1 MSDDRH
7 SRSRSSS
14 RSPNHIG
21 DKNED
26 KNNAPSPINNGDS
39 VKPNDGG
46 GVDRWRQWW
55 GGLGNLDS
63 INKCK
68 QCNMFLVLFG
78 IILFACLSLT
88 NTFQIGGI
96 NITKGITFQI
106 GGINI
111 TTEMWEEATT
121 TDSNATH
128 QTECSSYR
136 TYGKLGGREVMMH
149 DSHAHPGWKGSSQIT
164 PEACAKQGD
173 CYPDKVLVK
182 GVDVL
187 VETGVNSFTITSLFA
202 RDEFHVALEG
212 PELSPTFVKAH
223 GNGTYT
229 VSYCV
234 ELPGFYKLYVR
245 ILQINGTDTLRKDI
259 FQSPFSVRVRGKA
272 EAELQTL
279 PTESNQVALDFCTS
293 ARQATQGRWVRF
305 DHAKRYNLVPSFE
318 LQQWGEVLEVT
329 RDEYVWIPYSCR
341 LRPMTLDDLRALY
354 QNRSHC
360 LCCDS
365 YIRTLFSDTMSVL
378 GIFNKTQHEQTRD
391 GSLIHRNWDIHG
403 MAMAWHDMAYFE
415 RCLQKHPNGL
425 SVENILGGKPNPGHV
440 AHHSATVGKT
450 SGKFV
455 FTVGHPWS
463 GDHRVARRSNYMMQD
478 AQRASFIELDSDID
492 IFDAFAFT
500 FPRIYHEA
508 CDSSHVSCVISD
520 RLTMLGFWEMLIF
533 AQML

>member
-1 MSDDRH
+1 
-7 SRSRSSS
+7 
-14 RSPNHIG
+14 
-21 DKNED
+21 
-26 KNNAPSPINNGDS
+26 
-39 VKPNDGG
+39 
-46 GVDRWRQWW
+46 
-55 GGLGNLDS
+55 
-63 INKCK
+63 
-68 QCNMFLVLFG
+68 MFLVLFG